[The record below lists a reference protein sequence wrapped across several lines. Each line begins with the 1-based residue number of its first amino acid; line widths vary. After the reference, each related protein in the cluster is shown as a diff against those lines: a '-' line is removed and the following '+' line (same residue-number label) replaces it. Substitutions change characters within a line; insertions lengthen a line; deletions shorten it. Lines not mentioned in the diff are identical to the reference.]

1 MLLTEEI
8 EKMHIAFDFS
18 RQYTIARVPESYPT
32 AEEFALKCVY
42 SLRPYIADKL
52 NIDWTEVILVAVSK
66 NNKVVV
72 LCTNLRYRN
81 WLWSRFYKFSVGHVQ
96 FNDDIE
102 PELIIK
108 RLDELFPK

>member
-52 NIDWTEVILVAVSK
+52 NID
-66 NNKVVV
+66 
-72 LCTNLRYRN
+72 
-81 WLWSRFYKFSVGHVQ
+81 
-96 FNDDIE
+96 
-102 PELIIK
+102 
-108 RLDELFPK
+108 

>member
-52 NIDWTEVILVAVSK
+52 NIDLTEVILVAVSK

-72 LCTNLRYRN
+72 FCESSRYRD
-81 WLWSRFYKFSVGHVQ
+81 WLWNYFYKSSMGIAQ
-96 FNDDIE
+96 FYDDIE